1 MGGGVGELGRRAEA
15 VFAAVDQPF
24 LLDARQRAARR
35 GCRLVKSV
43 GVGKC
48 LGFVAIV
55 RKNADRSDT
64 VGAIVEE
71 KAEIVLIGRSA
82 DARLATAEP
91 AFWAEMLEKGNEAA
105 TPEMLA
111 DVGGQGTTDRLLPA
125 VVIGEA
131 RVTAFA
137 DFAED
142 AGALALIGDNGCTI
156 RDRFFPFKIFCA
168 VILSDNLVKSIF
180 IKTKFIITFL

>member
-1 MGGGVGELGRRAEA
+1 MGRRAEA
-15 VFAAVDQPF
+15 VFATVDQPF

-35 GCRLVKSV
+35 GCGLVKSV
-43 GVGKC
+43 GVSKC
-48 LGFVAIV
+48 LGFGAIV

-64 VGAIVEE
+64 VGAIIEE

-82 DARLATAEP
+82 GARLATAEP

-168 VILSDNLVKSIF
+168 VIISDNFVKSIF
-180 IKTKFIITFL
+180 IKTKFIITFW